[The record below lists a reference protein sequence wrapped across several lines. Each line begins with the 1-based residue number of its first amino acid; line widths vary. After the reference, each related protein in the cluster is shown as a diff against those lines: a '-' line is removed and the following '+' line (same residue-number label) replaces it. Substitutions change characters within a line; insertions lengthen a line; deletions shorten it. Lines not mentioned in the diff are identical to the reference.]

1 MKIILFLVLGCVA
14 ASASPIAI
22 ASLINLDFKQWAENT
37 FSMIAGGYRNLDSE
51 ATVVE
56 LDCILG
62 DSPVKSCPGD
72 SPY

>member
-1 MKIILFLVLGCVA
+1 MKIILLLVLGCA
-14 ASASPIAI
+14 AAGASPIAI

-37 FSMIAGGYRNLDSE
+37 FSMIAGYRNLDSE